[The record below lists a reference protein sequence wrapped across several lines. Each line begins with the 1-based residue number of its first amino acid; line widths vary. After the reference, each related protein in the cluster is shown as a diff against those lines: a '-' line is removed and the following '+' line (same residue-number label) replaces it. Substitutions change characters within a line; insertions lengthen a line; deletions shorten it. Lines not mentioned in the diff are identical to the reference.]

1 MKYDFTAIE
10 KKWQEKWEQE
20 KPYAAVTGDKRPKFY
35 GLIEFPYPSAA
46 GLHVGHPRPFTAMD
60 IICRKKRM
68 QGYNVLNPMGFDAF
82 GLPTENFAI
91 KNHIHPAI
99 VTAQN
104 IKNFTRQLK
113 MLGYGFDWDRVV
125 DTTDPS
131 YYKWTQW
138 IFLQLFKNDLAYKT
152 TMPVNWCTSCK
163 CVLANEEVVEG
174 VCERCGAPVI
184 RKEKSQWMLRI
195 TKYADRLIDD
205 LDEVDYIERVKTQQR
220 NWIGRSTGTEVT
232 FKTNTGDDVTVYTT
246 RVDTLFG
253 VTYTVISPE
262 HPMLK
267 KWKDLIKNW
276 DEVEAYQAAAAR
288 KSDFERG
295 ELNKE
300 KTGVRLEGI
309 EVINPA
315 TGKVVPMF
323 VSDYVLMGYGT
334 GIVMGVPGHDQRDW
348 DFATAFGLPI
358 VEVVEGGDITKEA
371 FTLKDDTGIM
381 VNSGF
386 LNGMTVKEAI
396 PAMKQYAVEQGWG
409 REKVNYKLR
418 DWVFSR
424 QRYWGEP
431 IPLVNCPKCGWVP
444 VPEEELPLVLP
455 QVDSYE
461 LTDDG
466 ESPLSKMTDWV
477 NTKCPKCGCD
487 AKRETDTMPQWAG
500 SSWYFLRY
508 MDPHNDHEP
517 VSHEAEQYWGPV
529 DWYNGGME
537 HTTLHLLYSR
547 FWHKFL
553 YDIGVV
559 HTKEPYAKRTS
570 HGMILGQNPH
580 YVGNVSTQE
589 EKDALIAKYGNQALR
604 PAVKMSKSLGNV
616 VNPDDVVKAYGADT
630 MRLYIMFIGDF
641 EKVATWS
648 DDAVKGCKRFLDR
661 VWNLADQMTEE
672 EGVSEK
678 NAPIVHKTIKKVTDD
693 IDTLKMNTAI
703 AALMA
708 MVNEFYSNGLS
719 RGDFE
724 ALLLMLS
731 PFAPHM
737 VEELWEQKGFAAK
750 HEGKMAMQCAWP
762 EYDESK
768 TVASSVEMAVQVGGK
783 LKGTITVPVDSDQE
797 SVVEAAKANEK
808 VAKAIAGMQI
818 VKVIHVKN
826 KLVNLIVKPC

>member
-99 VTAQN
+99 ITAQN

-138 IFLQLFKNDLAYKT
+138 IFLQMFKHDLAYKT

-295 ELNKE
+295 ELNKD

-386 LNGMTVKEAI
+386 LNGMTVKDAI

-661 VWNLADQMTEE
+661 VWNLADQVTEE

>member
-1 MKYDFTAIE
+1 MKYDFAAIE
-10 KKWQEKWEQE
+10 KKWQDKWEQV

-68 QGYNVLNPMGFDAF
+68 QGYNVLNPIGFDAF

-99 VTAQN
+99 VTQQN

-113 MLGYGFDWDRVV
+113 MLGYGFDWDRVI
-125 DTTDPS
+125 DTTDPQ

-138 IFLQLFKNDLAYKT
+138 IFLQLFKHDLAYKT

-205 LDEVDYIERVKTQQR
+205 LDDVDYIERVKTQQR

-232 FKTNTGDDVTVYTT
+232 FKTNTEDNITVYTT

-262 HPMLK
+262 HPLLK
-267 KWKDLIKNW
+267 KWKSIIKNW

-295 ELNKE
+295 ELNKD
-300 KTGVRLEGI
+300 KTGVRLDGI

-348 DFATAFGLPI
+348 DFAKAFGLPI

-396 PAMKQYAVEQGWG
+396 PAMKKYAVEQGWG
-409 REKVNYKLR
+409 HEKVNYKLR

-661 VWNLADQMTEE
+661 VWNLADQVTEE
-672 EGVSEK
+672 DGVSEK

-708 MVNEFYSNGLS
+708 MVNEFYANGVS

-768 TVASSVEMAVQVGGK
+768 TVASSVEMAVQVSGK
-783 LKGTITVPVDSDQE
+783 FKGTIIVPVDSDQDT
-797 SVVEAAKANEK
+797 VVEAAKASEK

>member
-68 QGYNVLNPMGFDAF
+68 QGYNVLNPIGFDAF

-99 VTAQN
+99 VTQQN

-138 IFLQLFKNDLAYKT
+138 IFLQMFKHDLAYKT

-300 KTGVRLEGI
+300 KTGVRLDGI

-517 VSHEAEQYWGPV
+517 VSHGAEQYWGPV

-661 VWNLADQMTEE
+661 VWNLADQVTDED
-672 EGVSEK
+672 GVSEK

-708 MVNEFYSNGLS
+708 MVNEFYSNGVS